1 MGKISLIAMDM
12 DGTLLLDGGKGIPQE
27 NVEALRAAH
36 AAGIRLA
43 LCSGRIADDMGFYAL
58 DMGIPMHI
66 LALNGTCTLDR
77 PLGNIIRSDYID
89 AAAAKGIF
97 DLLREYPLEYG
108 LFGDHELI
116 ISLNGM
122 TEKELLII
130 FGGNILRQGARTCI
144 RYGGEGAEEL
154 LQRGLNKFMIFAN
167 DAAPLLDFQRRLEK
181 EYPQV
186 DVSSSWVNNLEIN
199 ARGANKGVALT
210 ALANELGIPMAEVM
224 AIGDNDNDIPMLRA
238 AGVGVAMGNA
248 SANAMAAANYT
259 TLPNHLCGVA
269 AAIRSIA
276 LGESI
281 SGVRRLS

>member
-1 MGKISLIAMDM
+1 MEKISLIAMDM

-27 NVEALRAAH
+27 NVDALRAAH

-77 PLGNIIRSDYID
+77 PLGSIIRSDYIE

-97 DLLREYPLEYG
+97 QLLQNYPLEYG

-116 ISLNGM
+116 ISPHGM
-122 TEKELLII
+122 TEKELLLVFGENII
-130 FGGNILRQGARTCI
+130 RQGARTCI
-144 RYGGEGAEEL
+144 RYGSKGADAL
-154 LQRGLNKFMIFAN
+154 LDRGLNKFMIFAK
-167 DAAPLLDFQRRLEK
+167 DAAPLLDFQHQLEQN
-181 EYPQV
+181 YPQV
-186 DVSSSWVNNLEIN
+186 DISSSWVNNLEIN
-199 ARGANKGVALT
+199 PRGANKGVALT
-210 ALANELGIPMAEVM
+210 ALAEKLGIPMAEVM

-248 SANAMAAANYT
+248 SENALAAADYA
-259 TLPNHLCGVA
+259 TLPNHQGGVA

-276 LGESI
+276 LGEAI
-281 SGVRRLS
+281 PGVRRLS

>member
-1 MGKISLIAMDM
+1 MEKISLIAMDM

-27 NVEALRAAH
+27 NVDALRAAH

-97 DLLREYPLEYG
+97 DLLQEYPLEYG

-116 ISLNGM
+116 ISPNGM

-144 RYGGEGAEEL
+144 RYGGEGADEL
-154 LQRGLNKFMIFAN
+154 LQRRLNKFMIFAN

-181 EYPQV
+181 DFPQV

-238 AGVGVAMGNA
+238 AGVSVAMGNA

-281 SGVRRLS
+281 PGVRRLS